1 VIAMPKAKPD
11 QVIVHRIE
19 LQEKERDMIEA
30 YVGGTVVKNAVVPV
44 SIAAG
49 VGSAAYI
56 GYKAA
61 KAAFG
66 WTEDLVED
74 IKNTP
79 IGYAAQ
85 ATAATDGA
93 TLPPGIRGFYKL
105 VSWATS
111 PMR

>member
-1 VIAMPKAKPD
+1 MPKAKPT

-19 LQEKERDMIEA
+19 LQEKERDMLEA
-30 YVGGTVVKNAVVPV
+30 YVGGSVVKNAVVPL

-56 GYKAA
+56 GYKSA

-66 WTEDLVED
+66 WTEDLIED
-74 IKNTP
+74 IKGTP
-79 IGYAAQ
+79 IGQYAE

-93 TLPPGIRGFYKL
+93 TLPPGLRGFYKL
-105 VSWATS
+105 VSWATTTQ
-111 PMR
+111 